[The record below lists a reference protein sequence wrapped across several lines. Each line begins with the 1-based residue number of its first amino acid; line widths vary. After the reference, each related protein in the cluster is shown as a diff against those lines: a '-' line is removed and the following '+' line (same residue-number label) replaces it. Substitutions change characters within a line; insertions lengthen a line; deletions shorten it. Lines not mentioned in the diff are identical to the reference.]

1 MRKVTLAI
9 VAAFI
14 LASCG
19 GSNEKVESVDS
30 TVVVTDSA
38 KVADSAVA
46 VLDSNVAEI
55 PVEVK

>member
-30 TVVVTDSA
+30 TVVVDSV

>member
-30 TVVVTDSA
+30 TVVADSV